1 MSGNRTSKIN
11 IMKHLCIHVQ
21 DILKNIPYFRQN
33 ELFLPG
39 DLNMNTMNKKY
50 GFVILIA
57 VFVFASISGIL
68 YSSSK
73 EEMQEQSRAAFKE
86 AFEKE
91 FTQRGAEGKLK
102 YYVSRKSLLPPNNER
117 KVVSVTDES
126 GTKKYLIDPEKDA
139 MNVTADP
146 GIRGLHTALFRE
158 CPLHPDTLSNHWQR
172 ALKSKGVYAKT
183 SLNIVVM
190 ERDQSNHQKM
200 SRDAFLCA
208 PRFHLF
214 TFYIGYICEIE
225 VSGFIDYT
233 MLNVL
238 VYNWSSFLILFL
250 IVISATFILLF
261 LLIKREKKEKEDVL
275 PSIDV
280 PIPTINEPMPTIE
293 DPNAR
298 IYTISPDTIFNS
310 VTQRFTIKGE
320 ENEKKLSGQLSVLLI
335 LFMEAE
341 NHEVADKVIMDKLWS
356 DKTEN
361 ALKLYS
367 VIKRLR
373 KELKLDPSVGI
384 THIYPNIYKLTVS

>member
-1 MSGNRTSKIN
+1 
-11 IMKHLCIHVQ
+11 
-21 DILKNIPYFRQN
+21 
-33 ELFLPG
+33 
-39 DLNMNTMNKKY
+39 MNKKNS
-50 GFVILIA
+50 FVILIA
-57 VFVFASISGIL
+57 VFVFASLSGIL

-73 EEMQEQSRAAFKE
+73 EEMQEQSKVAFKE

-102 YYVSRKSLLPPNNER
+102 YYVSRESLLPPNNER

-126 GTKKYLIDPEKDA
+126 GTIEYLIDPEKDA

-146 GIRGLHTALFRE
+146 GIRGFHSALFRK

-280 PIPTINEPMPTIE
+280 PILTINAPMPTIE

-298 IYTISPDTIFNS
+298 IYAISPDTIFNS
-310 VTQRFTIKGE
+310 VTQRFTNKGK
-320 ENEKKLSGQLSVLLI
+320 ENGKKLSGQLSALLI

-341 NHEVADKVIMDKLWS
+341 NHEVTDKAIMDKLWS

-361 ALKLYS
+361 APKLYS